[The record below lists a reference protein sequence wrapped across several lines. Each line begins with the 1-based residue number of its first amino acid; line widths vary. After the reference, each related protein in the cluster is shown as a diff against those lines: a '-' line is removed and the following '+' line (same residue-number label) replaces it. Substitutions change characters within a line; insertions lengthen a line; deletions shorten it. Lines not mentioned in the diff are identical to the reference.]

1 MLLRDVR
8 KAEVQPSLG
17 RKALCPMGIM
27 MAAEPQAEFGTQEK
41 SRNVS
46 LLLWGAAIAGVI
58 ASIVFSA
65 FPEIDM
71 KTAALFY
78 EGNGVFTG
86 KGGGGIFYG
95 KSSTV
100 ADLIRFV
107 LFLAFVCVGVV
118 TACGLATTVL
128 RGRAFLGFT
137 APKWLF
143 LAACLVIGPGVVGN
157 AILKDNWG
165 RARPVHLTEFGGN
178 KTYSPP
184 LIPSNQC
191 EKNCSFVAGEASM
204 AYATFFAAAFLFAG
218 MGTRLICAGILAGL
232 FSGAVRMSQGAHFLS
247 DVVFAGVVMA
257 ATVAA
262 IYLLF
267 DLIARTGGGTD
278 PATGP
283 PNPLARWCSW

>member
-1 MLLRDVR
+1 M
-8 KAEVQPSLG
+8 
-17 RKALCPMGIM
+17 
-27 MAAEPQAEFGTQEK
+27 
-41 SRNVS
+41 
-46 LLLWGAAIAGVI
+46 LLWGAAIVGVI
-58 ASIVFSA
+58 AGVLFSV
-65 FPEIDM
+65 FPEIDL

-78 EGNGVFTG
+78 KGDGIFYG

-95 KSSTV
+95 VPTTA
-100 ADLIRFV
+100 ADVIRFA
-107 LFLAFVCVGVV
+107 LFISFVGVGIA
-118 TACGLATTVL
+118 TACGLAGSVL
-128 RGRAFLGFT
+128 RGRSYFGFT

-143 LAACLVIGPGVVGN
+143 LTVCLVIGPGVVSN

-165 RARPVHLTEFGGN
+165 RARPVHLVEFGGT

-184 LIPSNQC
+184 LVPSNQC

-218 MGTRLICAGILAGL
+218 VGRRFICAGLLAGL

-257 ATVAA
+257 ATIPG

-267 DLIARTGGGTD
+267 ALISRTGG
-278 PATGP
+278 TGP
-283 PNPLARWCSW
+283 TTDTPNPLARWCSW